1 MPERAQFQ
9 KLQYEFS
16 AHIRHPGQHA
26 RPGDVE
32 DRRMEIY
39 RDLLYRNIEGFLSGG
54 FPVLCE
60 IHSDADWHALVRDFF
75 HRHQST
81 TPYFPEIGQ
90 EFLAYLQD
98 ERGERESDFPFL
110 LELAHYEW
118 TEVALDVADVDLD
131 DETADPDGDLL
142 AASPVISPLAW
153 PLSYRFPVHR
163 ISAEFLPT
171 EPGEQP
177 TTLIVYRD
185 RGDQVRFMETNPA
198 SLHLLR
204 KIEQNASQS
213 GRDVLESIAR
223 EMQHPEPEVVVQGG
237 LETLQRL
244 LEQDV
249 ILGTRPPAPVGA
261 PV

>member
-1 MPERAQFQ
+1 MPERPGFQ

-16 AHIRHPGQHA
+16 AHVREPAQHPA
-26 RPGDVE
+26 PDDVE

-60 IHSDADWHALVRDFF
+60 IHSDADWHAMVRDFF
-75 HRHQST
+75 HLHQSS

-98 ERGERESDFPFL
+98 ERGTRETDFPFL

-131 DETADPDGDLL
+131 DEPANPQGNLRTAC
-142 AASPVISPLAW
+142 PVISPLAW
-153 PLSYRFPVHR
+153 PLSYRYPVHR
-163 ISAEFLPT
+163 ISPDFLPT
-171 EPGEQP
+171 EPGEQA

-198 SLHLLR
+198 TLHLLQ
-204 KIEQNASQS
+204 KIEQCPGHS
-213 GRDVLESIAR
+213 GQQVLEEIAR
-223 EMQHPEPEVVVQGG
+223 EMQHPGPELVVQGG
-237 LETLQRL
+237 LETLERL
-244 LEQDV
+244 RDAEV
-249 ILGTRPPAPVGA
+249 ILGTRAPDPG
-261 PV
+261 